1 MGTQENIEEQLDNLN
16 NTDGVRGSLVV
27 RQDGLLIASKLNN
40 DDINEDQVGA
50 MTASTLGSGETAS
63 DSLQL
68 GDVKG
73 ITVETQDGKII
84 SMSVGSEGILTI
96 LTSAGTSIADINDS
110 IREAG
115 VAIAD
120 EL

>member
-1 MGTQENIEEQLDNLN
+1 MGTQEDIEEQLENLN
-16 NTDGVRGSLVV
+16 DTDGVEGSVVV
-27 RQDGLLIASKLNN
+27 RQDGLLIASRL
-40 DDINEDQVGA
+40 DDEINEDQVGA

-73 ITVETQDGKII
+73 ITVETEDGKII

-96 LTSAGTSIADINDS
+96 LTSPGTSIADINDS

-115 VAIAD
+115 VAIAE